1 MSNAGRLLTLSTLA
15 AMPWLS
21 GCEAWQNMWRSD
33 SQTVEHAD
41 RQQITDE
48 QQQRLTEAEAAK
60 DAGDHEVALTIFQE
74 ILAENPTVTT
84 AYLGVGEIYMI
95 RQDYAKAEPA
105 YSKAARLEPRNFDA
119 QYGHGLALQMLER
132 FLDAIR
138 AYHRALT
145 INPHSFSANLNMA
158 TSYLQIGDADSAV
171 AFAQKAVELDPASG
185 PARIQLGAVYEKVGR
200 NPEAIEEY
208 LTATELLDDPSPEL
222 MLNLVTVLAKEKR
235 YREAINTAE
244 TLVDVA
250 PSANAYERLG
260 WAYFRLADYEQS
272 IVAYRMGVELDANH
286 WPSLNGV
293 GVNALNSWLLSK
305 KRDKEAAR
313 EAKDAFRA
321 SLRANPDQPKIIKLL
336 TDYQL

>member
-1 MSNAGRLLTLSTLA
+1 MLA
-15 AMPWLS
+15 ALPGLS
-21 GCEAWQNMWRSD
+21 GCNAWQNMWGGGD
-33 SQTVEHAD
+33 APEAQQAGA
-41 RQQITDE
+41 QQISE
-48 QQQRLTEAEAAK
+48 AQQQRLTEAQVAK
-60 DAGDHEVALTIFQE
+60 ESGDHDVALTIFQE

-84 AYLGVGEIYMI
+84 AYLGIGDIYMV
-95 RQDYAKAEPA
+95 RKDYTKAEPA

-132 FLDAIR
+132 FIDAIR

-145 INPHSFSANLNMA
+145 INPLSFSANLNMA
-158 TSYLQIGDADSAV
+158 TSYLQIGDAESAV

-185 PARIQLGAVYEKVGR
+185 PARVQLGAVYEKVER
-200 NPEAIEEY
+200 NAEAIDEY
-208 LTATELLDDPSPEL
+208 LTATELIDEPSPEL
-222 MLNLVTVLAKEKR
+222 MMNLVTVLAKEKR

-244 TLVDVA
+244 TLVDIA

-260 WAYFRLADYEQS
+260 WAYFRLAEYDRS
-272 IVAYRMGVELDANH
+272 IAAYRLGVEMDENH

-293 GVNALNSWLLSK
+293 GVNALNAWLLSK
-305 KRDKEAAR
+305 KRDKQAAG

-321 SLRANPDQPKIIKLL
+321 SLRANPEQPKIIKLL